1 LKPYRLERLAEHLDT
16 CKLAPTVQFLRVA
29 RVDAPDVPAAFS
41 AGFPSG
47 CPDRGIH
54 ISGGM

>member
-1 LKPYRLERLAEHLDT
+1 
-16 CKLAPTVQFLRVA
+16 
-29 RVDAPDVPAAFS
+29 VPAAFS